1 VKQDHGAHAHDLD
14 PASPEH
20 REDSIELLFQTHF
33 SQRYGAGVPVTAD
46 KAASAVR
53 LREVWREHQVGAT
66 VGVDVDRF
74 VEDAF
79 LSLQYAYN
87 RKYGQWDKVNDL
99 RALYQDTWHARI
111 APFTSALP
119 QDATV
124 LGVGANDGREVRQL
138 FGDRGIAIDLLDISS
153 EAISRLGAQL
163 GEFRAVRGFVGSFE
177 DWRPVSADYDLFFSL
192 RTLNST
198 SVDRAACVR
207 KSVSLVRP
215 GGTLVYSVSN
225 GYIHEVDGVP
235 RAVRG
240 MFSYDTATIDAE
252 RPKAIAHEI
261 VDLLCAED
269 VTVVDVAD
277 EPTEIFII
285 AQKKQSGKVS
295 VHGEL

>member
-1 VKQDHGAHAHDLD
+1 VKQDHGASAHDLD
-14 PASPEH
+14 PAPPEH
-20 REDSIELLFQTHF
+20 HEDSIELLFQTHF
-33 SQRYGAGVPVTAD
+33 AQRYGAGVPVTAD

-53 LREVWREHQVGAT
+53 LREVWREHGVGAT
-66 VGVDVDRF
+66 VDVERF

-79 LSLQYAYN
+79 LSLQHAYN

-99 RALYQDTWHARI
+99 RALYRDTWHARI

-119 QDATV
+119 PGARV

-138 FGDRGIAIDLLDISS
+138 FGDRDTAIDLLDISS
-153 EAISRLGAQL
+153 EAIGRLGGQL
-163 GEFRAVRGFVGSFE
+163 GEYRNVRGFVGSFE
-177 DWRPVSADYDLFFSL
+177 DWTPASTGYDLFFSL

-207 KSVSLVRP
+207 KSVGLVRG

-235 RAVRG
+235 QAVRG
-240 MFSYDTATIDAE
+240 MFSYETATIDAE

-261 VDLLCAED
+261 VDLLSAED

-285 AQKKQSGKVS
+285 AQKKQSGRVS
-295 VHGEL
+295 VHGQL